1 MTAQD
6 RNSGGDKPQPQDRA
20 KATSLFQT
28 EATLSTAMHAPP
40 QMRGGRVP
48 LFVLEDAPQGPQWRQ
63 RGGVVFASAPPTPA
77 QMHGWSC
84 VLEWSG
90 ATPDGGMHDRHCLC
104 CVGRGGLDQFLLTQA
119 QSRVR
124 GVGEPLEV
132 MVVVCA
138 PELVGAYKTQ
148 LKTSV
153 FLSAF
158 YVLQP

>member
-6 RNSGGDKPQPQDRA
+6 RNSGEDKPQPREQA

-28 EATLSTAMHAPP
+28 EPTLSTGMRAPP
-40 QMRGGRVP
+40 PMQGGRMP
-48 LFVLEDAPQGPQWRQ
+48 LFVLARVPQGPAWRG
-63 RGGVVFASAPPTPA
+63 RGGVVFATDAPMAEQA
-77 QMHGWSC
+77 QGWAC

-90 ATPDGGMHDRHCLC
+90 AEGEARHGGHCLC

-119 QSRVR
+119 QNMVR
-124 GVGEPLEV
+124 GVGQPLEV

-148 LKTSV
+148 LKTSI

-158 YVLQP
+158 YALQP